1 MKSST
6 ARKHAP
12 KQKTRRPNRGNE
24 QRLERRPKK
33 HKVQTQIITHSLPK
47 GQVIPKAEAPSPA
60 HLELFQKEDCRNSHA
75 VRTALTDLGL
85 DYVAHSVPDGDVQ
98 KHENLVQKG
107 GKDQIPFLIDHKTG
121 MKLYESDS
129 IINYLERR
137 YGKPVKNS
145 IVQNRPIA
153 SRISWAMRRPLDQAR
168 KLRRD
173 FMISWRDSFETLRG
187 STRLLQ
193 SSFRTR
199 VQGFP
204 LRRRARS

>member
-1 MKSST
+1 MSRS
-6 ARKHAP
+6 
-12 KQKTRRPNRGNE
+12 NE
-24 QRLERRPKK
+24 QRLKRRPKK

-98 KHENLVQKG
+98 KHELLVQTG

-121 MKLYESDS
+121 MKLYESDA

-137 YGKPVKNS
+137 YGKPVRNS
-145 IVQNRPIA
+145 VLQQKPLG
-153 SRISWAMRRPLDQAR
+153 SRISWVLRRPLDRAR
-168 KLRRD
+168 KLRREV
-173 FMISWRDSFETLRG
+173 MISWRDSVETLRG

-193 SSFRTR
+193 SSFSTK